1 MGIQRI
7 GYFGGGNTAGGNLGR
22 EFCGNSIGIHMGM
35 LRICNFGGGNNAG
48 GNWGE
53 EFWG

>member
-22 EFCGNSIGIHMGM
+22 EFCGNSIGIHMGIS
-35 LRICNFGGGNNAG
+35 RVGKFGGGNTF
-48 GNWGE
+48 GNSFLSG
-53 EFWG
+53 